1 MDKVIIAID
10 PGASGGIVVANNS
23 GLVSCVAMPDTD
35 TDVVEEIRKA
45 YKLAKTTESEIV
57 CIYEKVGGFA
67 GGKGS
72 PGSRMFN
79 FGDGFG
85 VVKGAL
91 IAFKIKCIERT
102 PQQWQKPLSLGKRE
116 YAKIAEDFPQYPKE
130 AYKAEEKRI
139 DRLNAVYKTEWKNKL
154 KAEAQ
159 RLYPN
164 IKVTLK
170 TSDALLILEYYK
182 RFLNK

>member
-10 PGASGGIVVANNS
+10 PGASGGIIVANNS
-23 GLVSCVAMPDTD
+23 GIVTSVAMPDTD

-57 CIYEKVGGFA
+57 CIYEKVGGYV
-67 GGKGS
+67 GGKGK
-72 PGSRMFN
+72 PGSRMFA

-85 VVKGAL
+85 VLKGAL
-91 IAFKIKCIERT
+91 LAFKIKSIEKT
-102 PQQWQKPLSLGKRE
+102 PQQWQKPLSLGKKE
-116 YAKIAEDFPQYPKE
+116 YVKIADDFPLFPKE
-130 AYKAEEKRI
+130 VYKAEEKRI
-139 DRLNAVYKTEWKNKL
+139 DRMNAVYKTEWKNKL

-164 IKVTLK
+164 VKVTLK
-170 TSDALLILEYYK
+170 TADALLLLEYYK